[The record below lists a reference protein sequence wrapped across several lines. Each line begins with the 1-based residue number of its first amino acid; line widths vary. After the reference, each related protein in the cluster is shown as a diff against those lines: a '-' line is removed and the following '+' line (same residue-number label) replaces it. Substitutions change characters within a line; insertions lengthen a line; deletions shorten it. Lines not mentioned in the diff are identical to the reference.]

1 MAELNKIQNEIINLN
16 VDGHK
21 FTTSL
26 QTLQSDPNS
35 MLGVMFSGRHLVIKQ
50 DDGSILIDRDGMLF
64 HMLLNYLRGN
74 ISSVEQWC
82 YDRIILSDLSS
93 EAKFYQLKG
102 LCEILKSKEREICTR
117 IPTYENFDSP
127 DSACLCLNSNIDI

>member
-1 MAELNKIQNEIINLN
+1 MEVYLLTEM
-16 VDGHK
+16 GC
-21 FTTSL
+21 S
-26 QTLQSDPNS
+26 
-35 MLGVMFSGRHLVIKQ
+35 
-50 DDGSILIDRDGMLF
+50 F
-64 HMLLNYLRGN
+64 HMILNYLRGN
-74 ISSVEQWC
+74 ISSVEQLS

-117 IPTYENFDSP
+117 IPTYESFDSP

>member
-16 VDGHK
+16 VGGHK

-26 QTLQSDPNS
+26 QTLQSDPNT

-74 ISSVEQWC
+74 ISSVEQ
-82 YDRIILSDLSS
+82 
-93 EAKFYQLKG
+93 
-102 LCEILKSKEREICTR
+102 
-117 IPTYENFDSP
+117 
-127 DSACLCLNSNIDI
+127 